1 VGFLT
6 PIKTLSSVLA
16 GVLALVQKH
25 LSLFLKLPSK
35 GLKWGG
41 VGWEGVG
48 RGGVGWGGVGRG
60 GKGWEGVGWGGKG
73 WEGVGWEGVVLTLKA
88 AILFKMS

>member
-1 VGFLT
+1 MGFLT

-48 RGGVGWGGVGRG
+48 RGGVGRG
-60 GKGWEGVGWGGKG
+60 GAYSKGCYIIQN
-73 WEGVGWEGVVLTLKA
+73 VLKT
-88 AILFKMS
+88 S